1 MGKFKRGSYYSVNA
15 DIRGNSD
22 FDVNLIAED
31 QKIKFKNI
39 SYSTDSDGALS
50 FGVEGNTDEEVS
62 VSVSSDR
69 TSFSINNSGE
79 LEGSATMKVGKDTYT
94 VKDKMSL
101 EEVSFK
107 DDYSPEEIAKWLDKF
122 IYRFFTQQFK
132 RSALPDGPKVGS
144 ISLSPRG
151 DWRMPSDAS
160 FNSFR

>member
-101 EEVSFK
+101 EEVSF
-107 DDYSPEEIAKWLDKF
+107 EESIKTEDE
-122 IYRFFTQQFK
+122 
-132 RSALPDGPKVGS
+132 VG
-144 ISLSPRG
+144 
-151 DWRMPSDAS
+151 
-160 FNSFR
+160 

>member
-79 LEGSATMKVGKDTYT
+79 LEGSATMKVGKDT
-94 VKDKMSL
+94 
-101 EEVSFK
+101 
-107 DDYSPEEIAKWLDKF
+107 WC
-122 IYRFFTQQFK
+122 
-132 RSALPDGPKVGS
+132 
-144 ISLSPRG
+144 
-151 DWRMPSDAS
+151 
-160 FNSFR
+160 

>member
-31 QKIKFKNI
+31 Q
-39 SYSTDSDGALS
+39 
-50 FGVEGNTDEEVS
+50 VS

-101 EEVSFK
+101 EEVSF
-107 DDYSPEEIAKWLDKF
+107 EESIKTEDE
-122 IYRFFTQQFK
+122 
-132 RSALPDGPKVGS
+132 VGS
-144 ISLSPRG
+144 ITSTIGIKRKNDNGWTPLPVPAVEPEPIQLPQFEAPDINWGYVAAGVAVGVIIAGAIVLAPETGGASLV
-151 DWRMPSDAS
+151 ALAVV
-160 FNSFR
+160 